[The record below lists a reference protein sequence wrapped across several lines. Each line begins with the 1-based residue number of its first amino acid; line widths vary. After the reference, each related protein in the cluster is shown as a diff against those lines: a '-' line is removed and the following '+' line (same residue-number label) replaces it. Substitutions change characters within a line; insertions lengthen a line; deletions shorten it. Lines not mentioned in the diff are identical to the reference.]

1 MIPAD
6 LLQTFQDELR
16 DLLESL
22 DRGLL
27 DLRGAPQ
34 DGALVAQVFRD
45 LHTIKGNAA
54 MFGLSDLSDFVHGF
68 ETAFD
73 RIRSGAAEVTPE
85 VIRLSLLARDEIPG
99 LVAGQ
104 PDTEGRR
111 PAIIAALEAEL
122 GRALRRDE
130 DVAEA
135 PAEEAPAPV
144 AQAVGSVLT
153 FSLQGRAF
161 ETGQKPELLIRELAA
176 LGATDLTADLSD
188 LPGPEALDPA
198 QCHIRWTCRLP
209 ATVRRS
215 DVEEVFLFA
224 DVSWDLVPVAAPAAP
239 VPDVPPYA
247 SEPEPEPVAPA
258 AVARPDAA
266 PTAAAAPLREP
277 VAATIRVPA
286 ARLDALMDSVGELVI
301 VEARLTELAR
311 QSSDPALLATAEQI
325 TRLAAGLRD
334 TTMTMRMVPMR
345 TLVGR
350 FRRLVSEAAD
360 ALQKPVQFTIEGE
373 ETEFDKTLIEKLADP
388 IVHLLRNAID
398 HGIELPGTREAAG
411 KPAMGNIW
419 LSAEQAG
426 TEVLVRIRD
435 DGRGMNP
442 ATLRAKAVAMGLIGA
457 DAALTDAQLCNLI
470 FEPGFS
476 TAGTITQISGRGVGM
491 DVVRRTIEALR
502 GTITLDTAEGQGT
515 TVTLRLPLTLAIID
529 GLLIEVAG
537 ERYTLPMECV
547 QEIVELPVERQVQRS
562 GGEFLDIRGQF
573 VPFIRLHKVLDCAAP
588 AAGRQNVVVTK
599 AGEEKVGIVVDHILG
614 TNQVV
619 IKQMS
624 KLHRG
629 VTAVSGA
636 SILGDGGVA
645 LILDVAQ
652 AVALARR
659 RGLAADPSP
668 QKPMTTEA
676 A

>member
-176 LGATDLTADLSD
+176 LGATDLKADLSD
-188 LPGPEALDPA
+188 LPGPESLDPA

-247 SEPEPEPVAPA
+247 SEPEP
-258 AVARPDAA
+258 
-266 PTAAAAPLREP
+266 EP

-411 KPAMGNIW
+411 KPTMGNIW